1 VPQSKVEQHTVE
13 VVVSVEAVV
22 AAAGVSTVV
31 DNSATL
37 LHCTATYC
45 CQIER
50 AEAEARSAIAA
61 AATRYED
68 KLQTLSKERDKYK
81 QEAALQQARRKE
93 AAEGGRSAASR
104 LAEAERYVV

>member
-1 VPQSKVEQHTVE
+1 VTAIST
-13 VVVSVEAVV
+13 SVD
-22 AAAGVSTVV
+22 
-31 DNSATL
+31 DNA
-37 LHCTATYC
+37 LHCTATCC

-61 AATRYED
+61 AAARYED

-93 AAEGGRSAASR
+93 AAEGGRSAAR
-104 LAEAERYVV
+104 GLVKEEGCAARTQA